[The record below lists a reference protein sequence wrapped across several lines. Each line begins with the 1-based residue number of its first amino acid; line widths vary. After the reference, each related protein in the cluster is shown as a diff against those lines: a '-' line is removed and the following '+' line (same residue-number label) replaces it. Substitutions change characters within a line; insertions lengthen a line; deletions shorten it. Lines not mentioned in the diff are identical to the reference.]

1 MDKQQFNQGLMSFL
15 DSSPTP
21 FHAVSAMVAKLS
33 EAGFKR
39 LFESEPWKLQPGGRY
54 FVTRN
59 GSSIIAFSVG
69 NSSLVENGLRL
80 IGAHT
85 DSPCLRVKPNPEL
98 TGQGYLRL
106 GVEVYGGVLLNP
118 WFDRDLSMAG
128 KVVWRDGAGQVRSGL
143 VNFKRPVAIIP
154 SLAIHLD
161 REANSKRTVNPQTDI
176 PPVIQLLEQGESS
189 KEDSTRSVAPRDFS
203 AILGDQVE
211 VDNPGADVASILH
224 HELSLFDTQRAAL
237 VGYREEFIASA
248 RLDNLLSCHAGL
260 QALLDSGEDQTV
272 LLVCTDHE
280 EVGSTSAIG
289 AQGPMLQSVLERLL
303 PDTEARSRAIA
314 ASLLISADNAHGVHP
329 NYAAKHDGNH
339 WPILNR
345 GPVLK
350 INANQRYATNS
361 ESGGLF
367 RDICHEAG
375 VPLQSFV
382 NRTDL
387 GCGSTIGPLT
397 AAAVGVNTL
406 DVGVPT
412 FAMHSI
418 RELAGSDDAF
428 GLYQALQGFCAR
440 PVVHIRS

>member
-1 MDKQQFNQGLMSFL
+1 MDKQQFNHGLMSFL
-15 DSSPTP
+15 DAAPTP
-21 FHAVSAMVAKLS
+21 FHAVGAMVKELSKAGFERLDES
-33 EAGFKR
+33 EA
-39 LFESEPWKLQPGGRY
+39 WQLQPGGRY
-54 FVTRN
+54 FVVRS

-69 NSSLVENGLRL
+69 RESLPGRGLRMV
-80 IGAHT
+80 GAHT
-85 DSPCLRVKPNPEL
+85 DSPCLRIKPNPEL

-118 WFDRDLSMAG
+118 WFDRDLSIAG
-128 KVVWRDGAGQVRSGL
+128 KVVWKDRAGQVRSGL
-143 VNFKRPVAIIP
+143 INFKRPIAVIP

-161 REANSKRTVNPQTDI
+161 REANSNRSINPQTDI
-176 PPVIQLLEQGESS
+176 PPVIQLLAQDARGDFVNILKEQIEADNANA
-189 KEDSTRSVAPRDFS
+189 EVAE
-203 AILGDQVE
+203 L
-211 VDNPGADVASILH
+211 LH
-224 HELSLFDTQRAAL
+224 HELSLFDTQPAAL
-237 VGYREEFIASA
+237 VGYRDEFIASA
-248 RLDNLLSCHAGL
+248 RLDNLLSCYTGL
-260 QALLDSGEDQTV
+260 QALLSGDDQHTS
-272 LLVCTDHE
+272 LLICTDHE

-289 AQGPMLQSVLERLL
+289 AQGPMLQAVLERLM
-303 PDTEARSRAIA
+303 PNGEDRSRAIA
-314 ASLLISADNAHGVHP
+314 ASLLVSADNAHGVHP
-329 NYAAKHDGNH
+329 NYSAKHDGTH

-367 RDICHEAG
+367 RDICNQAG
-375 VPLQSFV
+375 VALQTFV

-412 FAMHSI
+412 FGMHSI

-428 GLYQALQGFCAR
+428 ALYHALQAFYAR
-440 PVVHIRS
+440 PLVHIQA